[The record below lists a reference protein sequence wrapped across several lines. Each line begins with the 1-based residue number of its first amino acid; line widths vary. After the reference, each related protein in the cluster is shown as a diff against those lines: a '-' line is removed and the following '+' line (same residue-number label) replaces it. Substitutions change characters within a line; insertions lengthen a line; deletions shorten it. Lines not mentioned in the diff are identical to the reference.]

1 MTASQMT
8 DEAERTRARGVP
20 EPDERRRLI
29 VDDDD
34 ALEARLR
41 IRQHRIDLPAPEDG
55 HPSAGHLTAQALPRM
70 LGHVRHGQHWQVGS
84 RLQYGGGQR
93 MPAETLK
100 CRC

>member
-41 IRQHRIDLPAPEDG
+41 IRQHRIDLPAPEAVLDPAVLAAAALAPG
-55 HPSAGHLTAQALPRM
+55 GVSAAAAPRM
-70 LGHVRHGQHWQVGS
+70 QPPGEAAR
-84 RLQYGGGQR
+84 
-93 MPAETLK
+93 
-100 CRC
+100 